1 MRQSVSTTRM
11 GGMEAPLPLRS
22 LLLLLPLLL
31 LPLLSTVSAQT
42 LGGCALTTK
51 SGKPSDREAQL
62 LARLEPLRGTTLI
75 SSYESDG
82 ETYNYT
88 MRVCDS
94 VAGAP
99 ATAGLV
105 QRDTKGAQTI
115 IGRTNET
122 HLIGGLDWILLIYK
136 GGEAYDTHCHSEK
149 RKAMVMISCDPY
161 RLASQLTIVSE
172 EREKDADCFYLF
184 EMSSS
189 VACNDQGSG
198 LGAGAIIFIVLLVL
212 IAVYLLG
219 GFLYQRFV
227 VGAKGAEQIPNYHFW
242 QNLGN
247 ILADGCDFVCRS
259 KPKNQAAA
267 YRGVGTGA
275 DGEGAE
281 EEEERDDHL
290 LPM

>member
-1 MRQSVSTTRM
+1 MRQAVSTTMM
-11 GGMEAPLPLRS
+11 GGMEAPLPMRS
-22 LLLLLPLLL
+22 LVLLLLPS
-31 LPLLSTVSAQT
+31 LLSAVSAQT
-42 LGGCALTTK
+42 PGCALTMK
-51 SGKPSDREAQL
+51 SGKPSEREALL
-62 LARLEPLRGTTLI
+62 LARLEPLRGTTLV
-75 SSYESDG
+75 SSYQSDDDV
-82 ETYNYT
+82 YNYT
-88 MRVCDS
+88 LRVCDS

-105 QRDTKGAQTI
+105 QRDAKGAQTVV
-115 IGRTNET
+115 GRINET

-136 GGEAYDTHCHSEK
+136 GGEAYDSHCHSEK

-161 RLASQLTIVSE
+161 KLASQLTIVSE

-275 DGEGAE
+275 DGDGAE